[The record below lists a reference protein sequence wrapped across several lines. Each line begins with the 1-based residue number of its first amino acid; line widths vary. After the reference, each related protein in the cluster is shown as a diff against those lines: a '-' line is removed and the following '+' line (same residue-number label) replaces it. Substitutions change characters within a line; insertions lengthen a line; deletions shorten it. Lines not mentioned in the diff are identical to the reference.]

1 MPNVFVGNFLLL
13 AEMKKIIKL
22 FIILSF
28 LFNNIPSFAQ
38 IRKFEKEK
46 SKIDYLDSIYKSNR
60 SSSDKQ
66 IFTKLIYE
74 YSQILRKI
82 EGNNSD
88 LEPYIYH
95 KRGLCYFYG
104 LNDFN
109 GAIKDQTK
117 TISFH
122 NKILSC
128 DFMKNQSVGTEWR
141 NHIYYISFGFR
152 AIAYFKLEKFA
163 EGCEDL
169 RIAIENSRIDWTD
182 YLGYCN

>member
-1 MPNVFVGNFLLL
+1 MPNIFVGNFLLL
-13 AEMKKIIKL
+13 AEMKKTIKL
-22 FIILSF
+22 FIILYF

-46 SKIDYLDSIYKSNR
+46 SKIEYLDSIYE
-60 SSSDKQ
+60 SSKDRQ

-74 YSQILRKI
+74 YSQILKKI

-88 LEPYIYH
+88 LEPYIYY
-95 KRGLCYFYG
+95 KRGMCYFFG

-109 GAIKDQTK
+109 GAIRDFTK

-128 DFMKNQSVGTEWR
+128 DFMKNQGMGTKWR
-141 NHIYYISFGFR
+141 NIIYYSSFGFR
-152 AIAYFKLEKFA
+152 AIAYFELEKFA

-169 RIAIENSRIDWTD
+169 RIAIENNNSTDWTQ
-182 YLGYCN
+182 YLKYCN